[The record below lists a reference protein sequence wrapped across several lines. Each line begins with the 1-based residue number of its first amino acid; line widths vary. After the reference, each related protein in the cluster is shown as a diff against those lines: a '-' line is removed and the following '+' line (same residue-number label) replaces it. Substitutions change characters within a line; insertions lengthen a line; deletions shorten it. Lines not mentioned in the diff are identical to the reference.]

1 VEVAPGKIEP
11 LCQAGQPNGH
21 SVLIGSQGAGSGFFV
36 SDNGH
41 IVTNRHVAAS
51 WNTAYTFPPGSFP
64 GILYQQNRRG
74 EYEIAGFD
82 VTEDMVTDFVPSG
95 MLLFG
100 FDMMK
105 EKRVVKG
112 ENAYLDVVLPG
123 KDNRIPASI
132 ANISD
137 EHDVA
142 MIKIDLPGS
151 QPYVRLDEKSPDVSP
166 GKEVVV
172 MGYPGISPN
181 QVKVVRSQDYFNRAD
196 KLRERPEPSVSNG
209 TIAKIVSGS
218 SIREELYSNLGDLY
232 QLNINTTGAGNS
244 GGPVFDRNG
253 NVIGIYTSG
262 GGTSNM
268 GIISFAVPVKYA
280 LNIMGG

>member
-1 VEVAPGKIEP
+1 
-11 LCQAGQPNGH
+11 
-21 SVLIGSQGAGSGFFV
+21 
-36 SDNGH
+36 
-41 IVTNRHVAAS
+41 
-51 WNTAYTFPPGSFP
+51 
-64 GILYQQNRRG
+64 
-74 EYEIAGFD
+74 
-82 VTEDMVTDFVPSG
+82 